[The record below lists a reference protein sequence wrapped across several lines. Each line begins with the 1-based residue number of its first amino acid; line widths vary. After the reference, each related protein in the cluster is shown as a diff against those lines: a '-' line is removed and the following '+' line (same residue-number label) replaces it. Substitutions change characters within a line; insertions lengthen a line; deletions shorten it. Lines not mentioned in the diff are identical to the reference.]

1 MDFGRLYALFIAKLY
16 SGGLETITTIFILIV
31 IILVL
36 EVRRV
41 HRLYRSAITRHT
53 TERNTWRESI
63 EKIQDSFLKRNDE
76 AMKSL
81 IEQQNLRN
89 ASDKEIKELLS
100 NLIVYLTNRK

>member
-16 SGGLETITTIFILIV
+16 SGGLETITTIFILMV

-63 EKIQDSFLKRNDE
+63 EKIQDSYPEFTTKVPDNGCGLY
-76 AMKSL
+76 
-81 IEQQNLRN
+81 
-89 ASDKEIKELLS
+89 LS
-100 NLIVYLTNRK
+100 PLGLVLV